1 MLEKSTDS
9 VKVQFRTT
17 FFKSKIYIYKIYSV
31 SCVCVEKIIYI
42 SLVNYLTHLIC
53 MLAEYL
59 LTNNYKL
66 IGVFEEKI
74 KVR

>member
-31 SCVCVEKIIYI
+31 SYVCVEKIIYI
-42 SLVNYLTHLIC
+42 SLVNYLTHLLC